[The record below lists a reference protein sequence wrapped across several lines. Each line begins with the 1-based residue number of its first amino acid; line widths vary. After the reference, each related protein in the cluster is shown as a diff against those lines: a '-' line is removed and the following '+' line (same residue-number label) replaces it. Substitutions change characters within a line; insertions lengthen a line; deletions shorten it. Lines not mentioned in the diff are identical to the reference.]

1 MTKEAEKIFSCITA
15 LKGGVTLVSKEY
27 VEKIEKALKDNNGK
41 RLKSR
46 FDKGTGVYELAL
58 VEENPKE
65 RINYE
70 AVLAQFKVI
79 CTELPQPK
87 ALNDGRRR
95 AIRNCKAQL
104 DRQGMTF
111 EEFFKKVADSDFLCR
126 MSSGRTWKADIDF
139 ILRPAQVIKIIEGG
153 YDNRRAPAKKGPGV
167 ISRESKF
174 DLKKIIA
181 DAKNNVTIK
190 GL

>member
-1 MTKEAEKIFSCITA
+1 MTKEAELIFFCITA
-15 LKGGVTLVSKEY
+15 LKGGATLVDKKY
-27 VEKIEKALKDNNGK
+27 VGKIEKALKDNEGK

-46 FDKGTGVYELAL
+46 FIKEAGVYELSL
-58 VEENPKE
+58 VEESPKE

-70 AVLAQFKVI
+70 DVLAQFKAI

-87 ALNDGRRR
+87 ALNDSRRR

-111 EEFFKKVADSDFLCR
+111 EGFFKKIADSDFLCR

-139 ILRPAQVIKIIEGG
+139 VLRPAQVVKIIEGG
-153 YDNRRAPAKKGPGV
+153 YDNRKAPAKKGSGV
-167 ISRESKF
+167 ISREPSYDFDKISK
-174 DLKKIIA
+174 DWET
-181 DAKNNVTIK
+181 NTEIK
-190 GL
+190 Y

>member
-1 MTKEAEKIFSCITA
+1 MTKEAELIFSCITA
-15 LKGGVTLVSKEY
+15 LKGGATLVSKEY
-27 VEKIEKALKDNNGK
+27 VEKIEKALKDNDGK

-46 FDKGTGVYELAL
+46 FVKEAGVYELSL
-58 VEENPKE
+58 VEESPKE

-70 AVLAQFKVI
+70 DVLAQFKAI
-79 CTELPQPK
+79 CTDLPQPK

-111 EEFFKKVADSDFLCR
+111 EGFFKKIADSDFLCR

-139 ILRPAQVIKIIEGG
+139 ILRPAQVVKIIEGG
-153 YDNRRAPAKKGPGV
+153 YDNRKAPAKKGSGV
-167 ISRESKF
+167 ISREPTY
-174 DLKKIIA
+174 DLEKIIA